1 MRYHITINTTTN
13 NNNTNT
19 NTTTTTNTTNTNT
32 TTTTTTITL
41 NGRNKRNSTIK
52 YEFGPSMQQGVMRGH
67 ARLEAKIGER
77 ELRLF
82 LPVWDPSFQ
91 SNMAVSFSIGRP
103 NSYFM
108 KASCVYFFLRGPQ
121 ADVNIE
127 YGDCGIGTEN

>member
-1 MRYHITINTTTN
+1 
-13 NNNTNT
+13 
-19 NTTTTTNTTNTNT
+19 
-32 TTTTTTITL
+32 
-41 NGRNKRNSTIK
+41 
-52 YEFGPSMQQGVMRGH
+52 MQQGVIRGQVK
-67 ARLEAKIGER
+67 LEAKIGVR

-82 LPVWDPSFQ
+82 LHVLDPSFQ
-91 SNMAVSFSIGRP
+91 SDVAVSFSIERP

>member
-1 MRYHITINTTTN
+1 
-13 NNNTNT
+13 
-19 NTTTTTNTTNTNT
+19 
-32 TTTTTTITL
+32 
-41 NGRNKRNSTIK
+41 
-52 YEFGPSMQQGVMRGH
+52 MRGH

-91 SNMAVSFSIGRP
+91 SNMAVSFSIEKP

-108 KASCVYFFLRGPQ
+108 KASCVYFFLRGPP

-127 YGDCGIGTEN
+127 YGDCGIGTENQIGTRTLTCNKVIGQCKTTREQKMGAIKTKAEV